1 MNQSVSQQAS
11 LQAHGGRFSA
21 YSLKDVG
28 LAAWKE
34 RGAIA
39 GCVLAG
45 LAGAAGYVALSP
57 TVYEAKAQ
65 LESARHAKNNTLEE
79 WVYTTDA
86 RALVGW
92 MRSAEFTDASTKAKC
107 DESGA
112 GAGSVLAYSVVQGTP
127 YVEITSRSTVAE
139 KADLCLEAAVVRVK
153 ASQIANMNKVDS
165 KHVHILTMFEDG
177 IAKRAQEIQQLRS
190 VAGGTMIYVDSTS
203 ANLVLLEKIENI
215 KAYLATKEQRTN
227 LFNRVPAVQR
237 IYPDQHRSIVAG
249 ALSGLLLATA

>member
-1 MNQSVSQQAS
+1 MNPSVSQQAS
-11 LQAHGGRFSA
+11 LQAHGGRLSA

-39 GCVLAG
+39 GCVLAS
-45 LAGAAGYVALSP
+45 L
-57 TVYEAKAQ
+57 
-65 LESARHAKNNTLEE
+65 
-79 WVYTTDA
+79 
-86 RALVGW
+86 
-92 MRSAEFTDASTKAKC
+92 
-107 DESGA
+107 
-112 GAGSVLAYSVVQGTP
+112 VVQGTP
-127 YVEITSRSTVAE
+127 YVEITSRSMVAE
-139 KADLCLEAAVVRVK
+139 KAGPCLEAALVRVK
-153 ASQIANMNKVDS
+153 ASQIAKMNQVDS
-165 KHVHILTMFEDG
+165 KHVHIQAMCEDG
-177 IAKRAQEIQQLRS
+177 MTKRPQDIRQLRS

-203 ANLVLLEKIENI
+203 TNLVLLEKIENI